1 MNDVIINK
9 VESIQR
15 CVKRARE
22 EYAAAKDAFAED
34 YTRQDAA
41 ILNLMRACEQSID
54 LANYLVKKEKLGV
67 PADSSQSF
75 DLLEKEGLIPGDL
88 SISLKK
94 MIGFRN
100 IVIHE
105 YQSVS
110 IDIVITIITR
120 DLDEIIR
127 FTEIVLPYGRNP

>member
-75 DLLEKEGLIPGDL
+75 DLLEK
-88 SISLKK
+88 K
-94 MIGFRN
+94 
-100 IVIHE
+100 V
-105 YQSVS
+105 
-110 IDIVITIITR
+110 
-120 DLDEIIR
+120 
-127 FTEIVLPYGRNP
+127 